1 MKYLIAGL
9 GNIGVEYELTRHNI
23 GFLVLD
29 RMADN
34 HNIDFKTDRL
44 ADKAEMKYKGRQLHL
59 IKPNTYMNLSGK
71 AIAYWLQE
79 LKIPKENLMVIVDD
93 IALPFGSLRLRTKGS
108 SAGHNGLKNI
118 EQLLGGQDYSR
129 LRFGIGDNYSKGQ
142 QVDFV
147 LSNFS
152 KTEFAELP
160 AIMDKAAEAVYSF
173 CTIGAERAMNFFNT
187 PPRGSSS
194 DDKASDGV

>member
-9 GNIGVEYELTRHNI
+9 GNIGAEYELTRHNI

-29 RMADN
+29 RIADN
-34 HNIDFKTDRL
+34 HKIDFHTDRL
-44 ADKAEMKYKGRQLHL
+44 ADKAELKYKGRQLHF

-79 LKIPKENLMVIVDD
+79 LKIQKENLLVIVDD
-93 IALPFGSLRLRTKGS
+93 IALPFGTLRMRTKGS

-118 EQLLGGQDYSR
+118 EQLLGGQDYTR
-129 LRFGIGDNYSKGQ
+129 LRFGIGNDFAKGQ

-152 KTEFAELP
+152 KEEIAALP
-160 AIMDKAAEAVYSF
+160 AHMDKAAEMVYSF
-173 CTIGAERAMNFFNT
+173 STIGVERTMNFFN
-187 PPRGSSS
+187 S
-194 DDKASDGV
+194 